1 MPVFSYR
8 ALDGQ
13 GKAAKG
19 VTQADSAQQARR
31 KLRAMG
37 LFPTEIEETQTHPSS
52 AAGSVAR
59 RWSSSRRVRPALLAE
74 TTRQLHT
81 LLGAGIPLVE
91 ALAAIHEQTDH
102 PAFAQVL
109 ALVREE
115 VTQGRTL
122 ADALAGHPD
131 AFPVSFIHLIRAGEV
146 SGALD
151 EVLGRLAD
159 DLERRAE
166 RMARFQAALA
176 YPLFMVVVGTGVLAF
191 LFAFIIPTLTG
202 LFESL
207 DAALPWPTRLLLGL
221 TDLVR
226 GYWWLVPPA
235 LAGIWLLAKRQL
247 ARAPQYRRMERLLF
261 RVPVLGSL
269 ARKMLLGRT
278 FRGLAVMVAGGVPLT
293 EALGIT
299 ALGLGRSNYAEA
311 LTQAAALVGQGR
323 PLAEAL
329 GAADLFPAVTRRLVA
344 VGEKSGALAEML
356 ARAAKGIEDQT
367 DRALTALT
375 ALVEPVI
382 ILAMGLA
389 VGFVVL
395 AVLLPIFDL
404 STLVR

>member
-1 MPVFSYR
+1 
-8 ALDGQ
+8 
-13 GKAAKG
+13 
-19 VTQADSAQQARR
+19 
-31 KLRAMG
+31 
-37 LFPTEIEETQTHPSS
+37 
-52 AAGSVAR
+52 
-59 RWSSSRRVRPALLAE
+59 
-74 TTRQLHT
+74 
-81 LLGAGIPLVE
+81 
-91 ALAAIHEQTDH
+91 
-102 PAFAQVL
+102 
-109 ALVREE
+109 
-115 VTQGRTL
+115 
-122 ADALAGHPD
+122 
-131 AFPVSFIHLIRAGEV
+131 
-146 SGALD
+146 LD